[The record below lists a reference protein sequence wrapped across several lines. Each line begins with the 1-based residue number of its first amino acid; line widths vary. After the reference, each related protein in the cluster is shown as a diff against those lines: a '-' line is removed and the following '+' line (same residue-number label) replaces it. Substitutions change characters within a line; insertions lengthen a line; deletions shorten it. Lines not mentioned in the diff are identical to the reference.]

1 MTIRFEL
8 DYQQISQLEQKMMRL
23 PKRMEKTINEVL
35 HSEGIEI
42 ATQEITKLIP
52 VSKWYNQARNKRHA
66 KTSNWSRSEQG
77 NLEFTIKTKGGAA
90 KNPSSFGY
98 LVFPNEGRGSSNP
111 LEQRFAE
118 RGLQKAAPRIFEALN
133 RNIDKVLEEEL

>member
-1 MTIRFEL
+1 
-8 DYQQISQLEQKMMRL
+8 MMRL
-23 PKRMEKTINEVL
+23 PGRMEQVINGVL

-42 ATQEITKLIP
+42 ATEEITKLIP
-52 VSKWYNQARNKRHA
+52 VSKWYNQVRNKKHA
-66 KTSNWSRSEQG
+66 KTNNWSRSEVG
-77 NLEFTIKTKGGAA
+77 NLEFTIKAKGGAA
-90 KNPSSFGY
+90 NKPGSFGY

-118 RGLQKAAPRIFEALN
+118 RGLQKATPRIFEALN